1 MSAAT
6 AAAEP
11 PDEPPGVRARL
22 PPLADFHGLTTLPK
36 AEVSFDEPMANS
48 SMFSLPSMTA
58 PSPNRL
64 AVTVD
69 SYCGMKLPW
78 IFEAAVE
85 RTPWVQNRSLMPSGA
100 PSSGPASPEAM
111 RASEAAAISSA
122 FSGVSRTNAFSG
134 RAPSTAA
141 TWALVI
147 STAENALLLRPSR
160 AALRVSLVRSDM
172 AYSTTLG
179 TTKKPSALLGALART
194 RAESP
199 PSVTA
204 SSRSG
209 RTAWTTLVSGSTPS
223 VSTSAS
229 CSIQAMMPFSSWA
242 SGSSRASGSAMRA
255 SRATLRTVA
264 ASMAILA
271 SFVSNAGVSRP
282 DPLKASRSLAF
293 AVESGVM
300 PILDITDL
308 AAALPAY
315 APLVGLD
322 PGEKTI
328 GVAVSDVTR
337 TVASPLE
344 TIQKVKF
351 TEDAAR
357 LFKLMESR
365 GALGIVIGLPMNMDG
380 TEGARAQ
387 SNRALARN
395 ILRLKDLPI
404 AFWDE
409 RLSTAAVTRVL
420 IEEHDVNRKR
430 RAEVVDK
437 MAAAWILQGALERM
451 RNLAG

>member
-1 MSAAT
+1 
-6 AAAEP
+6 
-11 PDEPPGVRARL
+11 
-22 PPLADFHGLTTLPK
+22 
-36 AEVSFDEPMANS
+36 
-48 SMFSLPSMTA
+48 
-58 PSPNRL
+58 
-64 AVTVD
+64 
-69 SYCGMKLPW
+69 
-78 IFEAAVE
+78 
-85 RTPWVQNRSLMPSGA
+85 
-100 PSSGPASPEAM
+100 
-111 RASEAAAISSA
+111 
-122 FSGVSRTNAFSG
+122 
-134 RAPSTAA
+134 
-141 TWALVI
+141 
-147 STAENALLLRPSR
+147 
-160 AALRVSLVRSDM
+160 
-172 AYSTTLG
+172 
-179 TTKKPSALLGALART
+179 
-194 RAESP
+194 
-199 PSVTA
+199 
-204 SSRSG
+204 
-209 RTAWTTLVSGSTPS
+209 
-223 VSTSAS
+223 
-229 CSIQAMMPFSSWA
+229 
-242 SGSSRASGSAMRA
+242 
-255 SRATLRTVA
+255 
-264 ASMAILA
+264 
-271 SFVSNAGVSRP
+271 
-282 DPLKASRSLAF
+282 
-293 AVESGVM
+293 M